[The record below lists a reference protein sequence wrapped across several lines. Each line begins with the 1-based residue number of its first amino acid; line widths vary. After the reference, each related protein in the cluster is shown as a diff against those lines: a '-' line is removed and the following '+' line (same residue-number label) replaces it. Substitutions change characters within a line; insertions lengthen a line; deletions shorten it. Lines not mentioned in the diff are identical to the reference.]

1 MAARTRSLR
10 LLLFSLTA
18 AVGAGAGAG
27 SGSAS
32 HEVAPDHPRVFV
44 FGENPLYPCFR
55 VPGLVSAPN
64 GTLLAFAEARRYT
77 GDGCIPKA
85 IKATGVGSALAMKR
99 SDDGGRSWYPKGGRI
114 VSPAG
119 FDESAVFDARRGA
132 VTLLYPPTYTT
143 KLNAQRRS
151 TYLGKA
157 TSERPRDARATP

>member
-1 MAARTRSLR
+1 MAARTASLR
-10 LLLFSLTA
+10 LLLVSLTA
-18 AVGAGAGAG
+18 AVGAGAG
-27 SGSAS
+27 SAS
-32 HEVAPDHPRVFV
+32 HAAPDHPRVFV

-99 SDDGGRSWYPKGGRI
+99 SDDFGRSWYPKGGRI

-132 VTLLYPPTYTT
+132 VTLLYPTTYTT
-143 KLNAQRRS
+143 KINAQRRS
-151 TYLGKA
+151 TDLGKA
-157 TSERPRDARATP
+157 TCERPSDGRATP

>member
-1 MAARTRSLR
+1 MAAPTASLR
-10 LLLFSLTA
+10 LLLVSLTA
-18 AVGAGAGAG
+18 AVGAGAG
-27 SGSAS
+27 SAS
-32 HEVAPDHPRVFV
+32 RAAPDHPRVFV

-99 SDDGGRSWYPKGGRI
+99 SDDNGRSWYPKGGRI

-132 VTLLYPPTYTT
+132 VTLLYPTTYTT
-143 KLNAQRRS
+143 KINAQRRS
-151 TYLGKA
+151 TDLGKA
-157 TSERPRDARATP
+157 TSERPSDGRATP